1 MAGTSVSRQDFPI
14 LVSSAGRRV
23 ELISLLRDDATKLG
37 LHPRIVA
44 TDMNRLLAPACL
56 AADVSYDVPPTRDKS
71 FIPSLCDICQREGV
85 RLLVP
90 TIDLELQ
97 PLARNRAAFMERHVF
112 LNISNL
118 TSLVVA
124 QDKAKTARVL
134 SEAGIVVPKTA
145 SIKEAIAA
153 PSSWTWPVF
162 VKPASGSS
170 SIGVSQAGSVSE
182 LKRLEKQRAD
192 LIVQEFIRGPEF
204 TVNVFVD
211 DAGQC
216 RSIVPHLRREIR
228 GGEVSKAIT
237 VKDSVLAEVARNIV
251 KAIPGLFGAICF
263 QAIIGADG
271 PAVLEINA
279 RFGGGFPIAHRA
291 GARFTQWLIEL
302 AGGMPSSISHE
313 WAEGVWM
320 LRYDTA
326 TYGIANSENEVGR
339 WLAS

>member
-1 MAGTSVSRQDFPI
+1 MSWREHRYRGRTFQYWSRRQVAA
-14 LVSSAGRRV
+14 LN
-23 ELISLLRDDATKLG
+23 LSLLRDDATKLG

-170 SIGVSQAGSVSE
+170 SIGVSQAGVGFRAKEARKATSGLDCSGVHS
-182 LKRLEKQRAD
+182 RPRIHRQR
-192 LIVQEFIRGPEF
+192 F
-204 TVNVFVD
+204 
-211 DAGQC
+211 C
-216 RSIVPHLRREIR
+216 R
-228 GGEVSKAIT
+228 
-237 VKDSVLAEVARNIV
+237 
-251 KAIPGLFGAICF
+251 
-263 QAIIGADG
+263 
-271 PAVLEINA
+271 
-279 RFGGGFPIAHRA
+279 
-291 GARFTQWLIEL
+291 
-302 AGGMPSSISHE
+302 
-313 WAEGVWM
+313 
-320 LRYDTA
+320 
-326 TYGIANSENEVGR
+326 
-339 WLAS
+339 

>member
-1 MAGTSVSRQDFPI
+1 MAATSKSRQEFPI

-23 ELISLLRDDATKLG
+23 ELVSLLREDATRLG
-37 LHPRIVA
+37 LHPRIIA
-44 TDMNRLLAPACL
+44 TDTNPMLAPACS

-71 FIPSLCDICQREGV
+71 FIASLGDICRKEGV

-97 PLARNRAAFMERHVF
+97 PLARERATLAEQNVL

-118 TSLVVA
+118 ASLVVV

-145 SIKEAIAA
+145 LIREAIAE
-153 PSSWTWPVF
+153 PSSWKWPVI
-162 VKPASGSS
+162 VKPTSGSS
-170 SIGVSQAGSVSE
+170 SIGVFQAGSVAE
-182 LKRLEKQRAD
+182 LQILEKQRAD

-211 DAGQC
+211 DAGHC
-216 RSIVPHLRREIR
+216 RSIVPHFRREIR

-237 VKDSVLAEVARNIV
+237 IKSAVLADIARKIV
-251 KAIPGLFGAICF
+251 KVIPGFFGAICF
-263 QAIIGADG
+263 QAIVGADG

-279 RFGGGFPIAHRA
+279 RFGGGFPITHRA

-302 AGGMPSSISHE
+302 AGALPSSISDE
-313 WAEGVWM
+313 WTDGVWM
-320 LRYDTA
+320 LRYDSA
-326 TYGIANSENEVGR
+326 IYGVADAANRVER
-339 WLAS
+339 WLA